1 MKRLLLFNILM
12 VLILPGFGAADSIWS
27 PETSHGRDS
36 SKVVK
41 GRSKKAAPQKKKEQ
55 AKKAKRA
62 ASDSEESL
70 QDDIVM
76 EHPFDMRSMKEG
88 HIEIVKNN
96 LQDFFQYNKQNVE
109 DLKVATTRAE
119 KLIIF
124 ERIRQSNA
132 CLMQRYRHNLK
143 KLREDFNSMLGF
155 LFSKLDSKEQED
167 KLFVLSAQHV
177 FGKINSFKRVLN
189 AYSFL

>member
-1 MKRLLLFNILM
+1 MKRLLLFKMLM
-12 VLILPGFGAADSIWS
+12 VLMLSGVEAADSIRS
-27 PETSHGRDS
+27 SEASHETGQ

-55 AKKAKRA
+55 AKQEKRA

-70 QDDIVM
+70 KDDIIM
-76 EHPFDMRSMKEG
+76 EHPFDMRSMERNE
-88 HIEIVKNN
+88 IEIVMNN
-96 LQDFFQYNKQNVE
+96 LQDFFYYNKQNVV
-109 DLKVATTRAE
+109 DLEAATTRAE
-119 KLIIF
+119 KLIIL
-124 ERIRQSNA
+124 EKIRKSDA

-155 LFSKLDSKEQED
+155 LFSKLDSKEPED